1 MKKVITLLLSLALL
15 LSILP
20 VSALATEW
28 TEAPEFAMTA
38 TREDD
43 TITLKLY
50 PKTKFVFSSLGFNVA
65 YPDDKVTLVENM
77 DEEDENYIV
86 VLNKVSNTK
95 FPTMNI
101 TPGNI
106 AYAFAAATNTTFAAE
121 KPVLTVHFTV
131 NAGVGGKIDFAV
143 TNLNAGQTGD
153 VSKIYPSSEFPTAS
167 VTISGGVTPPAHTC
181 TLTKVDAKAA
191 TCTEDGNIEYYQC
204 SDPTCGK
211 LYKDAAGTQ
220 EITKAD
226 TVIKAGHK
234 YGDLIP
240 EVSATCGKDGV
251 KAHYE
256 CSVCHKNF
264 DTNYAELTDLV
275 IPATGE
281 HIWDLVE
288 KEVEGATT
296 HTKECKVCGMTEE
309 ETHDKW
315 PGDEPIEWTSNDD
328 YHWHKFAC
336 GTIMDKAAHTWDAG
350 VETTP
355 ATCTKAGEKT
365 LTCTECGHEKIV
377 TIPKADHQY
386 KWTND
391 ETNHWQECTVCGDI
405 IDKAEH
411 TYAPHKC
418 EEAATCTKAEC
429 GYVKP
434 AGQHTWNDGV
444 VTKEATCAEPG
455 EKTFTCKVC
464 SETKTEPIK
473 APGHSL
479 TKVEAVAATCTEG
492 GNNEYYTCSVCKK
505 VFKADKTTET
515 TVTDET
521 LAALGHSMTKIPAK
535 AATCTEPGNSE
546 YYTCGTCGKFFSD
559 EAGKTEIA
567 KDSWVIDAL
576 KHDFTGAWVNTDAAG
591 HYHKCTRCDAT
602 DTVIKHTYSGKACTE
617 ADNCTVCGYAKAPG
631 VHAWG
636 TVDYQWSVSE
646 NNNMGCTATVKCTN
660 CEAVEADTAIVGS
673 NIITPATCTEAGMI
687 RYTATFSSELF
698 APQTKED
705 PIPALGHTLTKVE
718 AKAATCTEVGNREYY
733 TCGTCGKFFSDKDG
747 KTEIAKDSWVINA
760 LGHKLTRTAAKA
772 ATCTEPGN
780 NEYYTCGTCGKFFSD
795 KDGKN
800 EIAKDSWVINAL
812 GHSMT
817 KTDAKAATCT
827 EPGNS
832 KYYTCGNCGKFFSDA
847 DGKTEI
853 VKDSWVIKALDH
865 DFTGAWVNTDAAG
878 HYHKCSRCDA
888 TDTVIKHTYS
898 GKPCDK
904 ADNCT
909 VCGYVKAAGVHAW
922 GTAEYKWGDDNKS
935 CTATVKCTNC
945 EAVETDAA
953 AIGIN
958 TTPATCTV
966 DGKTVYTATFSS
978 ELFTTKTKEVTIDK
992 LGHTYGAPVW
1002 SWSEDGKTATATF
1015 TCTREGCT
1023 AETTGHAQTVT
1034 ATVSGKQNVAPTCTD
1049 KGTTT
1054 YTAKVTFEKKDYAD
1068 TKNVQD
1074 IKALGHKLTK
1084 TAAKAATCEAA
1095 GNKEYYTCGTCGKFF
1110 SDKDGKNEIVKDSW
1124 VINAPGHTL
1133 TKTAAVTPTCAAGG
1147 NNEYWT
1153 CSVCHKVFKADKTTE
1168 TTVAKETLAKNP
1180 ANHTGETEQRG
1191 AVAASCMTAGRK
1203 ADTYCK
1209 GCGVR
1214 LSVGELIDPTG
1225 NHNYVNGVCTT
1236 CGNKQPANGDTIK
1249 AAIEKVVADA
1259 KEAVEKVLD
1268 EAIKNETDA
1277 NTKKILEKLKSYVS
1291 GSSKLQAV
1299 YNVTM
1304 KKGEEGDTPL
1314 ANGETL
1320 ADAQNV
1326 TIAISKETYNALKSG
1341 AKIVESYLVDDTG
1354 NAQTREI
1361 NATLNEVKDEGGKV
1375 TGYTVTFAADRTAAY
1390 GLMTKTS
1397 SGGPSS
1403 GSGSSYT
1410 SGQSFTTDLPAD
1422 SINRVT
1428 VNGKKLDSKYYTVSS
1443 NGSGSIV
1450 TLTDAY
1456 LATLKAGKYTVKIEN
1471 KTHVSTGTFTIKADG
1486 TLSSPKTADAG
1497 IALYAVMAVSSLM
1510 GTAVVSK
1517 KRRKA

>member
-43 TITLKLY
+43 TITLILY

-131 NAGVGGKIDFAV
+131 NAGVDGKIDFAV

-167 VTISGGVTPPAHTC
+167 VTISGGVTPPVHTC
-181 TLTKVDAKAA
+181 GADTLTKTDAQAA
-191 TCTEDGNIEYYQC
+191 TCTEDGNIEYWTC
-204 SDPTCGK
+204 TCGK
-211 LYKDAAGTQ
+211 LYKDAAATK

-234 YGDLIP
+234 YGDLIA

-275 IPATGE
+275 IPATGK

-315 PGDEPIEWTSNDD
+315 PGDYPIEWTSNDD
-328 YHWHKFAC
+328 YHWHQFAC

-365 LTCTECGHEKIV
+365 LTCTECGYQKTV
-377 TIPKADHQY
+377 TIPKVDHQY
-386 KWTND
+386 EWKHD
-391 ETNHWQECTVCGDI
+391 ETSHWQKCAVCGDI

-411 TYAPHKC
+411 TYASHKC
-418 EEAATCTKAEC
+418 EDTATCTKAEC

-444 VTKEATCAEPG
+444 VTKEATCTVPG
-455 EKTFTCKVC
+455 EKLYTCKVC

-479 TKVEAVAATCTEG
+479 TKVEAVAATCTEP
-492 GNNEYYTCSVCKK
+492 GNNEYYTCGTCGKFFS
-505 VFKADKTTET
+505 DKDGKNEIAKDSW
-515 TVTDET
+515 VIN
-521 LAALGHSMTKIPAK
+521 ALGHSMTKTEAK
-535 AATCTEPGNSE
+535 AATCTEAGNSE

-617 ADNCTVCGYAKAPG
+617 ADNCTVCGYVKAAG

-636 TVDYQWSVSE
+636 TAEYKWGNDNKS
-646 NNNMGCTATVKCTN
+646 CTATVKCTN
-660 CEAVEADTAIVGS
+660 CEAVETDTAIVGS

-698 APQTKED
+698 TTVTKED
-705 PIPALGHTLTKVE
+705 PIPALGHTLTKVG
-718 AKAATCTEVGNREYY
+718 AKAATCTEVGNSEYY

-817 KTDAKAATCT
+817 KTEAKAATCT
-827 EPGNS
+827 EAGNS
-832 KYYTCGNCGKFFSDA
+832 EYYTCGTCGKFFSDEA
-847 DGKTEI
+847 GKTEI
-853 VKDSWVIKALDH
+853 AKDSWVIDALKH

-878 HYHKCSRCDA
+878 HYHKCTRCDA
-888 TDTVIKHTYS
+888 TDKVVGHTFT
-898 GKPCDK
+898 GKPCTEEDK
-904 ADNCT
+904 CT
-909 VCGYVKAAGVHAW
+909 ECGYVKLAGQHTW
-922 GTAEYKWGDDNKS
+922 GEKTYTWSEIFK
-935 CTATVKCTNC
+935 CTAATKCDSCNEPLTETVDGVK
-945 EAVETDAA
+945 
-953 AIGIN
+953 
-958 TTPATCTV
+958 TTVPATCV
-966 DGKTVYTATFSS
+966 ADGKDVYTATFTNTA
-978 ELFTTKTKEVTIDK
+978 FTTQTKEVTIDK

-1034 ATVSGKQNVAPTCTD
+1034 ATVSGKQTTAPTCTD

-1068 TKNVQD
+1068 TKDVQD

-1084 TAAKAATCEAA
+1084 TAAKAATCTEPGNNEYWTCSVCKKVFKADKTTETTVAA
-1095 GNKEYYTCGTCGKFF
+1095 ETLA
-1110 SDKDGKNEIVKDSW
+1110 
-1124 VINAPGHTL
+1124 APGHKL
-1133 TKTAAVTPTCAAGG
+1133 TETPAVKPTCAAGG

-1153 CSVCHKVFKADKTTE
+1153 CSVCNKVFKDEQGTKP
-1168 TTVAKETLAKNP
+1168 TTVRDETLAKDP
-1180 ANHTGETEQRG
+1180 TNHTGETKKSG
-1191 AVAASCMTAGRK
+1191 AMAASCMTAGRE

-1209 GCGVR
+1209 DCGK
-1214 LSVGELIDPTG
+1214 LTIPGTIIQPTG
-1225 NHNYVNGVCTT
+1225 HHYVDGVCTV
-1236 CGNKQPANGDTIK
+1236 CGSKKPASGKDVMAEIK
-1249 AAIEKVVADA
+1249 EIIASAKKDKDIEN
-1259 KEAVEKVLD
+1259 VLN
-1268 EAIKNETDA
+1268 EAIKDA
-1277 NTKKILEKLKSYVS
+1277 DESTKLILGKLKEYISDGS
-1291 GSSKLQAV
+1291 GSSRSKLQAV

-1304 KKGEEGDTPL
+1304 KEGGAAL

-1320 ADAQNV
+1320 SDSQNV
-1326 TIAISKETYNALKSG
+1326 TIAISEETYNALKSG
-1341 AKIVESYLVDDTG
+1341 AKIVESYLVDDKG
-1354 NAQTREI
+1354 NVQTREI
-1361 NATLNEVKDEGGKV
+1361 NATLNETADG
-1375 TGYTVTFAADRTAAY
+1375 GYTVTFSANKTAAY
-1390 GLMTKTS
+1390 GLMTRTS
-1397 SGGPSS
+1397 SGSS
-1403 GSGSSYT
+1403 GSGGSYT